1 MNTNTL
7 ASGWEHV
14 SLRGAAIIISPPALS
29 SVSAAT
35 GRRDWKDFSDRFSR
49 LKLKTQNSQIS
60 CKVLPSSSRERRPFI
75 MSAPRTGCF
84 TSCGSWLMF
93 IAAVISHEQFMMLA
107 FRIFLLLLVTS
118 PQASFYLSAAQT
130 SIRSRSVSNGV
141 VISCRTFRDAYRD
154 VCYYSKSIEALTC
167 HSFKVTGLFWLFT
180 EMQFSSATSPPK
192 SYNIFL
198 FLDHQELHATYKRFG
213 KSLEPSKCHQ
223 LTFLQR
229 YRTIFIKH
237 ILFQT
242 WLLRYS

>member
-1 MNTNTL
+1 MAPGGRRSAATAWLLLPRPPAEKGARLPLRPMDLNSNPGLSLYITVMNTNTL

-75 MSAPRTGCF
+75 ISAPRTGCF

-130 SIRSRSVSNGV
+130 SIRTRSVSNGV

-167 HSFKVTGLFWLFT
+167 HSFKVTGLF
-180 EMQFSSATSPPK
+180 
-192 SYNIFL
+192 
-198 FLDHQELHATYKRFG
+198 
-213 KSLEPSKCHQ
+213 
-223 LTFLQR
+223 
-229 YRTIFIKH
+229 
-237 ILFQT
+237 
-242 WLLRYS
+242 